1 MRQYSIFRQAIFV
14 LVILSA
20 STLAKAEEIDPAN
33 YAFANYLG
41 TGFYQTSGGAVTVF
55 KIPFSY
61 TPDQPTDNIISWRL
75 PVTVGFFNFDFGL
88 DEIGDIELPEEV
100 GTLSFVP
107 GLERQYHPGANWT
120 LTPYIDFG
128 LSKNFSSNEDVIIYS
143 TGLSAEYQLAW
154 IDEQHLWS
162 NKIWYAAYHL
172 LSTEKR
178 DDFATLQTGLDISL
192 PWHPSRSVAD
202 MRWTVYGFVASYIR
216 PIRFADEN
224 NRVEKVNSSVELG
237 ITLKSVMLGEKY
249 LWGMDQIG
257 IGYRDADNVRIWR
270 LVMGSPF

>member
-20 STLAKAEEIDPAN
+20 STLAKAEEIDPVN

-75 PVTVGFFNFDFGL
+75 PVTVGFFNFGF
-88 DEIGDIELPEEV
+88 DEIGVIELPEEV

-107 GLERQYHPGANWT
+107 GLERQYHPSLHWT
-120 LTPYIDFG
+120 LIPYIDFG
-128 LSKNFSSNEDVIIYS
+128 LSKNFSSKEDIIIYS
-143 TGLSAEYQLAW
+143 TGLTAEYQLAW

-162 NKIWYAAYHL
+162 NKIWYAAHHL
-172 LSTEKR
+172 LSTEKH

-192 PWHPSRSVAD
+192 PWHPSLSVAD

-249 LWGMDQIG
+249 FWGMDQIG
-257 IGYRDADNVRIWR
+257 IGYRDEDNIRIWR
-270 LVMGSPF
+270 LVWGSPF